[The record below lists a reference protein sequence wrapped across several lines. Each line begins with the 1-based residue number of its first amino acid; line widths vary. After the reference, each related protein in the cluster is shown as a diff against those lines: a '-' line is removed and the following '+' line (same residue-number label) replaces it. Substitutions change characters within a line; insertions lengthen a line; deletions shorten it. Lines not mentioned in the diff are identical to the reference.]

1 MKRNTFFSVTILL
14 FCLTASAQKG
24 AKKALFIIVDGI
36 PADVVE
42 KVATPNLDQ
51 ITAAG
56 HYRRA
61 YVGGE
66 KDGYSQTPTIS
77 AVSYNSLLTGTW
89 VNKHNVWDN
98 NIKEPNYNYWTIFR
112 LYKEQYPKGK
122 TAVFSSWTDNRTKLV
137 GEGLSQTGNIQLDDH
152 FDGYELDTV
161 RFPHDKARDFM
172 HRIDEQVATDAVAT
186 IQKSA
191 PELSWVYLEYTDDMG
206 HLHGDSP
213 QFYAA
218 VEKMDQQIGRI
229 WAAIQERQKKI
240 GEDWLIFIT
249 TDHGRD
255 EKTGKGHGGQS
266 PRQRATWMVTN
277 LKSINAYAQYAQ
289 PGIVD
294 ILPTVARHLN
304 IAISKEREIDG
315 VPLSGA
321 VSVAHPKA
329 VLIQNSID
337 VSWQAYATKGTA
349 KIWLATSNNIKTG
362 GKDTYQ
368 LVGEVPVGQ
377 QHLLVDVKES
387 PADFYKI
394 IVEGP
399 YNAVNR
405 WVVESGSKGA
415 KAD

>member
-1 MKRNTFFSVTILL
+1 MKGNGIFSVTVLL

-51 ITAAG
+51 IAATG

-66 KDGYSQTPTIS
+66 KDGYSPQTPTIS

-122 TAVFSSWTDNRTKLV
+122 TAVFSSWTDNRTKFV
-137 GEGLSQTGNIQLDDH
+137 GEGLPQTGNLQLDDH

-161 RFPHDKARDFM
+161 RFPHDKAGDFM

-186 IQKSA
+186 IKKSA
-191 PELSWVYLEYTDDMG
+191 PELSWMYLEYTDDMG
-206 HLHGDSP
+206 HMYGDSP

-229 WAAIQERQKKI
+229 WAAIQERQKRF

-255 EKTGKGHGGQS
+255 EKTGRGHGGQS
-266 PRQRATWMVTN
+266 PRQRTTWMVTN
-277 LKSINAYAQYAQ
+277 LKRINAY
-289 PGIVD
+289 
-294 ILPTVARHLN
+294 T
-304 IAISKEREIDG
+304 
-315 VPLSGA
+315 
-321 VSVAHPKA
+321 
-329 VLIQNSID
+329 
-337 VSWQAYATKGTA
+337 
-349 KIWLATSNNIKTG
+349 
-362 GKDTYQ
+362 
-368 LVGEVPVGQ
+368 
-377 QHLLVDVKES
+377 
-387 PADFYKI
+387 
-394 IVEGP
+394 
-399 YNAVNR
+399 
-405 WVVESGSKGA
+405 
-415 KAD
+415 